1 MESFLQMSK
10 GMLFHSFVLL
20 AWKVRPPSIS
30 LLQYGHTKLYFP
42 QRLVLVCRSEFL
54 IRSFIKELGQ
64 ALCIYPREYQGAPLG
79 FSLQKHLIPETRA
92 SEIIKNFAWKAY
104 IFLPSFVSTNYSLL
118 NLAMNTVCLRKQSHL
133 ITDCL
138 IEVCSFNYQ
147 LLSSDFRLPTSE
159 FRLCTSHFRVPS
171 FNFGL

>member
-1 MESFLQMSK
+1 MESFLRMSK
-10 GMLFHSFVLL
+10 GMLFHSFVPL
-20 AWKVRPPSIS
+20 AWKVCPTSVS
-30 LLQYGHTKLYFP
+30 LFQDGHTKLYFP

-54 IRSFIKELGQ
+54 VRSSIKELGQ

-79 FSLQKHLIPETRA
+79 FSLQKHLIPEPRA
-92 SEIIKNFAWKAY
+92 SEIIKNSAWKAY
-104 IFLPSFVSTNYSLL
+104 IFLPSFVSINYSLL

-147 LLSSDFRLPTSE
+147 LLSSDFRVPTSE
-159 FRLCTSHFRVPS
+159 FRLSTLHF
-171 FNFGL
+171 